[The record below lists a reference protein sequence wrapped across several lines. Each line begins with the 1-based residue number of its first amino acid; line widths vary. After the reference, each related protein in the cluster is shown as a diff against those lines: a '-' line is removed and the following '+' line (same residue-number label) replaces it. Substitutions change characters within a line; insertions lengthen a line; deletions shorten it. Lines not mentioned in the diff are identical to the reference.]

1 MIVIVI
7 PIIIIIFIFTFMI
20 AFTNIYIIYFPFC

>member
-1 MIVIVI
+1 MIIVVI

-20 AFTNIYIIYFPFC
+20 AFTNIDIIYFPFC

>member
-1 MIVIVI
+1 MIIIVI

-20 AFTNIYIIYFPFC
+20 AFTNIDIIYLPFC